1 MEYFEYGKDEVE
13 YLKSRDKVLGKA
25 MDSVGHIDREIIPD
39 LFEGIVYNIVGQQI
53 SMKAARTVLGR
64 FTNKFGKVTPETL
77 YNQDVEDIQKL
88 GVSFRK
94 AGYIKEVSR
103 QVCEKELVID
113 ELYKLPDDEVVK
125 RLVKLPGIGVWTCEM
140 LLIFSLNRMNVLSWQ
155 DLAIKRGIINL
166 YGLDSLDKETFNEL
180 KERYSPYASV
190 ASLYLWEVA
199 KNNG

>member
-1 MEYFEYGKDEVE
+1 MKIFKSLEVLE
-13 YLKSRDKVLGKA
+13 
-25 MDSVGHIDREIIPD
+25 
-39 LFEGIVYNIVGQQI
+39 
-53 SMKAARTVLGR
+53 
-64 FTNKFGKVTPETL
+64 
-77 YNQDVEDIQKL
+77 
-88 GVSFRK
+88 

-140 LLIFSLNRMNVLSWQ
+140 LHLSLNRMNVLSWH
-155 DLAIKRGIINL
+155 DLIKRGLSIFM
-166 YGLDSLDKETFNEL
+166 GLIALIRKLSMSLRKGTHH
-180 KERYSPYASV
+180 KASV

>member
-53 SMKAARTVLGR
+53 SMKAARTVWGR

-103 QVCEKELVID
+103 QVCEKELVIG
-113 ELYKLPDDEVVK
+113 ELYMLPDDEVVK

>member
-39 LFEGIVYNIVGQQI
+39 LFEGIVYNIVGQKI
-53 SMKAARTVLGR
+53 SRKAARNVWGS
-64 FTNKFGKVTPETL
+64 FTSKFGKVTPETL